1 MIDLLEEI
9 LTRLTLLDS
18 QMKSP
23 YSKYYCTSAAKKV
36 EIATG
41 LLREVAKEVKNAA
54 LS

>member
-23 YSKYYCTSAAKKV
+23 YSEFYCSAAAKKV
-36 EIATG
+36 EIAAG
-41 LLREVAKEVKNAA
+41 LLREVVEEVKP
-54 LS
+54 